1 MDILKTVPVNNMILN
16 EFSRNEVIK
25 LSSEIEMNSVVVMI
39 GQEEGRSDMLENH
52 ASFAVTSVQYIQRER
67 YNPSSR

>member
-1 MDILKTVPVNNMILN
+1 MILN

-25 LSSEIEMNSVVVMI
+25 LSSEIEMNSVVEVLI
-39 GQEEGRSDMLENH
+39 GQEEGRSDMSENH

-67 YNPSSR
+67 CNPSRR